1 MPWEI
6 AKYIA
11 NMLEEMQIVTDE
23 HDLNCI
29 VDALMEDAELR
40 IALENEYGN

>member
-11 NMLEEMQIVTDE
+11 NMLAEMQIVTNE
-23 HDLNCI
+23 YDLNCFA
-29 VDALMEDAELR
+29 DALMEDADLR
-40 IALENEYGN
+40 IALENEYRN